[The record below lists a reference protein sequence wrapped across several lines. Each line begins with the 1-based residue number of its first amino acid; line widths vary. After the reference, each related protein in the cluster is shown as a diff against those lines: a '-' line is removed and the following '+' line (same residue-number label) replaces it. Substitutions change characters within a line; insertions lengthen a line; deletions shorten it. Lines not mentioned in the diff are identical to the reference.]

1 MENNDKKEKDV
12 RSFCSVDVGI
22 VAKPKIIFI
31 CPIDCACDILHMTEF
46 DSNMTNL
53 NMIKATPL
61 KWTLCVS
68 IVSAKMKRHNVGY
81 LE

>member
-1 MENNDKKEKDV
+1 M
-12 RSFCSVDVGI
+12 DVGT

-31 CPIDCACDILHMTEF
+31 CPIDCACDIFHMTEF

-53 NMIKATPL
+53 NMIKATPM

-68 IVSAKMKRHNVGY
+68 IVPAKMKRWILGVIVNNAHHIPCLVR
-81 LE
+81 